1 MTTKN
6 NFHTVFL
13 TLIFVILIF
22 LSIPVQSVELASN
35 EDLQDKSQMVSPPP
49 DAGQLINALEKRKT
63 ELDKRAEE
71 IEQEN
76 QRLQA
81 LKTELNALL
90 VKFTQLKET
99 AKKTDSIDERQ
110 LEHLSKMYEAMPPK
124 DAALRIERLKEPL
137 ALKLLSNIKPKVAA
151 KILNEIKPLRAARL
165 TEKLAKTSPAQGLA
179 NP

>member
-1 MTTKN
+1 M
-6 NFHTVFL
+6 
-13 TLIFVILIF
+13 
-22 LSIPVQSVELASN
+22 P
-35 EDLQDKSQMVSPPP
+35 SPPP
-49 DAGQLINALEKRKT
+49 DGGQLINALEKRKV

-90 VKFTQLKET
+90 GKLSQLKET
-99 AKKTDSIDERQ
+99 EKRIDSIDERQ
-110 LEHLSKMYEAMPPK
+110 LDHLSKMYEAMPPK

-137 ALKLLSNIKPKVAA
+137 ALKLLSSIKPKVAA
-151 KILNEIKPLRAARL
+151 KILNEIKPIRAARL
-165 TEKLAKTSPAQGLA
+165 TEKLSKTSPSQGLT